1 MPHMKK
7 HFLAMVLIFNAA
19 LSGPGGAYAGDGS
32 PEQCRRL
39 EERIERYTELR
50 RSGGTA
56 AQMTSW
62 RRSRSEAEAA
72 YRNYNCHR
80 QGRKMIR
87 ITTAK

>member
-1 MPHMKK
+1 MRK
-7 HFLAMVLIFNAA
+7 HFFPIVSIVSVA
-19 LSGPGGAYAGDGS
+19 LLCTAGADAGEGS

-56 AQMTSW
+56 AQMASW

-72 YRNYNCHR
+72 YRTYNCHR

-87 ITTAK
+87 ITPAK

>member
-1 MPHMKK
+1 MKT
-7 HFLAMVLIFNAA
+7 HFYPIPLILTAA
-19 LSGPGGAYAGDGS
+19 LSCPGGAHARDGS

-39 EERIERYTELR
+39 QERIERYTELR

-56 AQMTSW
+56 AQMASW

-72 YRNYNCHR
+72 YRDYNCHR

-87 ITTAK
+87 ITPSK

>member
-1 MPHMKK
+1 MKK
-7 HFLAMVLIFNAA
+7 YSFPIVLIVNAA
-19 LSGPGGAYAGDGS
+19 LLCTAGADASDGS

-39 EERIERYTELR
+39 EERIEKYTELR

-56 AQMTSW
+56 AQMASW

-80 QGRKMIR
+80 QGSKMIR
-87 ITTAK
+87 ITPSR